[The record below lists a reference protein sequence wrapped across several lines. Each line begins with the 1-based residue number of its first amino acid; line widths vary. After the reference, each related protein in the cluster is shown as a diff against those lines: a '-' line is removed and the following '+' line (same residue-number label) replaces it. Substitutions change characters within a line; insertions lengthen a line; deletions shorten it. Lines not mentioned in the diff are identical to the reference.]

1 MRDST
6 YSALFGAMSNEQR
19 LSLIANNLANAN
31 TTGYKKDLVAFHD
44 TFQRFAH
51 DYLVDSR
58 SYLRDKELWPQPDVL
73 AKPRLSTQT
82 VDFSQGSLQK
92 TGNPLDLAISGD
104 GFFRVRTADG
114 DFLTRT
120 GSFQLTADGTVITE
134 QGYELL
140 GQGGPLVLPN
150 GGDVEIDANGQVR
163 FRGEEINA
171 LDLVTVTNPADL
183 EKVGNN
189 LYRIRQGAQ
198 ATEAPATEA
207 RVEQGFLEKANVEVV
222 TEMVNMIE
230 VQRAF
235 ETYQKMITGGAEM
248 DKTVT
253 DKVGSV
259 I

>member
-19 LSLIANNLANAN
+19 LNLIANNLANAN
-31 TTGYKKDLVAFHD
+31 TTGYKKDVVTFHD

-58 SYLRDKELWPQPDVL
+58 PYLRDKNLWPQPEVL
-73 AKPRLSTQT
+73 AKPRLSNQG
-82 VDFSQGSLQK
+82 VDLSQGSLQR

-104 GFFRVRTADG
+104 GFFKVRTADG

-120 GSFQLTADGTVITE
+120 GSFQLTTDGTVITE
-134 QGYELL
+134 QGYQLL

-150 GGDVEIDANGQVR
+150 GGDVEISSNGQVR
-163 FRGEEINA
+163 VRGEEINA

-189 LYRIRQGAQ
+189 LYHLRQGSK
-198 ATEAPATEA
+198 ATEAPAPEA
-207 RVEQGFLEKANVEVV
+207 QVEQGYLEKANVEVV
-222 TEMVNMIE
+222 TEMVSMIE

-235 ETYQKMITGGAEM
+235 EMYQRMITGTAEM
-248 DKTVT
+248 DKTAT